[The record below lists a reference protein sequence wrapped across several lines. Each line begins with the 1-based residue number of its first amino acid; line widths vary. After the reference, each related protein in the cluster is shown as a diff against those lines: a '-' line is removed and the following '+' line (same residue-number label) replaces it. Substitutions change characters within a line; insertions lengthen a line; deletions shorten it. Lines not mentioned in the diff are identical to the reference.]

1 MVAIIG
7 DVHGCYYTLKELV
20 DKIKNKYP
28 NIKIFCVGDLVDR
41 GNNSFEVV
49 EFVVAEKIQCVI
61 GNHDFMFY
69 SNMRDPFSLMAK
81 SWNYN
86 GAETTL
92 ASYKDKLNQI
102 DKHLDLIINSP
113 LFFNL
118 DDCFISHAGISKSLK
133 DKLPENFLSDDAAL
147 KEILSND
154 LFNQNSIIWARG
166 DLLNIGKL
174 QVVGHTHRK
183 EVYFDKVSNAIY
195 IDTTAFG
202 NNKLSAAIVEQN
214 NLVEIIDQKTNA
226 DDVNRNWIY
235 QL

>member
-1 MVAIIG
+1 MVAVIG
-7 DVHGCYYTLKELV
+7 DVHGCYYTLKQLV
-20 DKIKNKYP
+20 EKIKYKYP
-28 NIKIFCVGDLVDR
+28 DINIYCVGDLVDR
-41 GNNSFEVV
+41 GNNSFEVI
-49 EFVVAEKIQCVI
+49 EFVVAEKIQFTI

-92 ASYKDKLNQI
+92 ASYKDKLNRM
-102 DKHLDLIINSP
+102 DEHLDLIINSP

-133 DKLPENFLSDDAAL
+133 DKLPENFLSNDETL

-154 LFNQNSIIWARG
+154 LYNQNSIIWARG

-183 EVYFDKVSNAIY
+183 EVFFDKDANAIY
-195 IDTTAFG
+195 IDTTAYG
-202 NNKLSAAIVEQN
+202 NNKLTSVIVDQN
-214 NLVEIIDQKTNA
+214 RLIDTLEEKTVF
-226 DDVNRNWIY
+226 DDVNRNWTY
-235 QL
+235 NL

>member
-1 MVAIIG
+1 MIAVIG
-7 DVHGCYYTLKELV
+7 DVHGCFYTLKQLV
-20 DKIKNKYP
+20 DKVKNKYP

-41 GNNSFEVV
+41 GNNSFKVIEYVI
-49 EFVVAEKIQCVI
+49 AEEINFTL

-92 ASYKDKLNQI
+92 ASYTDKLNKM
-102 DKHLDLIINSP
+102 DEHLDLIIKTPIFYNTE
-113 LFFNL
+113 
-118 DDCFISHAGISKSLK
+118 DCFISHAGISKTFK
-133 DKLPENFLSDDAAL
+133 DKLPQNFLSDDSGL
-147 KEILSND
+147 KEVLNND
-154 LFNQNSIIWARG
+154 LFNQNSVIWTRG

-183 EVYFDKVSNAIY
+183 EVHFDKVSNTLY

-202 NNKLSAAIVEQN
+202 NNKLSAVIVDQN
-214 NLVEIIDQKTNA
+214 TLVEIIDQKSCI
-226 DDVNRNWIY
+226 DVINRNWIY
-235 QL
+235 EL

>member
-1 MVAIIG
+1 MVAVIG
-7 DVHGCYYTLKELV
+7 DVHGCYHTLKELV

-41 GNNSFEVV
+41 GNNSFEVI

>member
-1 MVAIIG
+1 MVAVIG

-41 GNNSFEVV
+41 GNNSFEVI

-69 SNMRDPFSLMAK
+69 SNMRDPYSLMAK

-92 ASYKDKLNQI
+92 ASYKDKLNQM

-113 LFFNL
+113 LFYNL

-154 LFNQNSIIWARG
+154 LFNQNSIIWVRG

-183 EVYFDKVSNAIY
+183 EVFFDKVSNALY

-214 NLVEIIDQKTNA
+214 KLIEIIDQKTNA

>member
-1 MVAIIG
+1 MVAVIG
-7 DVHGCYYTLKELV
+7 DVHGCYYTLKQLV
-20 DKIKNKYP
+20 EKIKYKYP
-28 NIKIFCVGDLVDR
+28 DINIYCVGDLVDR
-41 GNNSFEVV
+41 GNNSFEVI
-49 EFVVAEKIQCVI
+49 EFVVAEKIQFTI

-92 ASYKDKLNQI
+92 ASYKDKLNRM
-102 DKHLDLIINSP
+102 DEHLDLIINSP

-133 DKLPENFLSDDAAL
+133 DKLPENFLSNDAAL
-147 KEILSND
+147 TEILSND
-154 LFNQNSIIWARG
+154 LYNQNSIIWARG

-183 EVYFDKVSNAIY
+183 EVFFDKDSTTLY
-195 IDTTAFG
+195 IDTTAYG
-202 NNKLSAAIVEQN
+202 NNKLTSVIVDQN
-214 NLVEIIDQKTNA
+214 RLIDTLEEKTVF
-226 DDVNRNWIY
+226 DDVNRNWTY
-235 QL
+235 NL

>member
-1 MVAIIG
+1 MLAVIG
-7 DVHGCYYTLKELV
+7 DVHGCFYTLQNLV
-20 DKIKNKYP
+20 EKIRAKYSG
-28 NIKIFCVGDLVDR
+28 IKIYCVGDLVDR
-41 GNNSFEVV
+41 GNYSFEVIDYM
-49 EFVVAEKIQCVI
+49 VAENILFTL

-81 SWNYN
+81 SWKYN

-92 ASYKDKLNQI
+92 TSYKDNLNKM
-102 DKHLDLIINSP
+102 DEHLDMMISTP
-113 LFFNL
+113 LFYNL
-118 DDCFISHAGISKSLK
+118 DDCFISHAGISKTLK
-133 DKLPENFLSDDAAL
+133 DKLPANFLSDDSRL

-154 LFNQNSIIWARG
+154 LFNQDSIIWTRG

-183 EVYFDKVSNAIY
+183 EVHFDKVSNTLY

-202 NNKLSAAIVEQN
+202 NNKLSAAIVDQN
-214 NLVEIIDQKTNA
+214 TLVEIIDLKTIA

-235 QL
+235 EL

>member
-1 MVAIIG
+1 MVAVIG

-41 GNNSFEVV
+41 GNNSFEVI

-69 SNMRDPFSLMAK
+69 SNMRDPYSLMAK

-92 ASYKDKLNQI
+92 ASYKDKLNQM

-183 EVYFDKVSNAIY
+183 EVFFDKVSNALY

-214 NLVEIIDQKTNA
+214 ILIEIIDQKTNA

>member
-1 MVAIIG
+1 MVAVIG
-7 DVHGCYYTLKELV
+7 DVHGCYYTLKQLV
-20 DKIKNKYP
+20 EKIKYKYP
-28 NIKIFCVGDLVDR
+28 DINIYCVGDLVDR
-41 GNNSFEVV
+41 GNNSFEVI
-49 EFVVAEKIQCVI
+49 EFVVAEKIQFTI

-92 ASYKDKLNQI
+92 ASYKDKLNRM
-102 DKHLDLIINSP
+102 DEHLDLIINSP

-133 DKLPENFLSDDAAL
+133 DKLPGNFLSNDEAL
-147 KEILSND
+147 KEILIND
-154 LFNQNSIIWARG
+154 LYNQNSIIWARG

-183 EVYFDKVSNAIY
+183 EVFFDKDANAIY
-195 IDTTAFG
+195 IDTTAYG
-202 NNKLSAAIVEQN
+202 NNKLTSVIVDQN
-214 NLVEIIDQKTNA
+214 RLIDTLEEKTVF
-226 DDVNRNWIY
+226 DDVNRNWTY
-235 QL
+235 NL

>member
-1 MVAIIG
+1 MVAVIG
-7 DVHGCYYTLKELV
+7 DVHGCYYTLKQLV
-20 DKIKNKYP
+20 EKIKNKYP
-28 NIKIFCVGDLVDR
+28 DINIYCVGDLVDR
-41 GNNSFEVV
+41 GNNSFEVI
-49 EFVVAEKIQCVI
+49 EFVVAEKIQFTI

-92 ASYKDKLNQI
+92 TSYKDKFNQM
-102 DKHLDLIINSP
+102 DEHLDVIINSP

-133 DKLPENFLSDDAAL
+133 DKLPENFLSNDEAL
-147 KEILSND
+147 KEILGND
-154 LFNQNSIIWARG
+154 LYNQNSIIWTRG

-183 EVYFDKVSNAIY
+183 EVFFDKVSNAIY
-195 IDTTAFG
+195 IDTTAYG
-202 NNKLSAAIVEQN
+202 NNKLTAVIVDQN
-214 NLVEIIDQKTNA
+214 RVIDTLEEKTAVEDI
-226 DDVNRNWIY
+226 NRNWTY
-235 QL
+235 NL

>member
-1 MVAIIG
+1 MVAVIG
-7 DVHGCYYTLKELV
+7 DVHGCYNTLKELV
-20 DKIKNKYP
+20 DKIKNKYH

-41 GNNSFEVV
+41 GNNSFEVI
-49 EFVVAEKIQCVI
+49 EFVVEEKIQCVI

-92 ASYKDKLNQI
+92 ASYRDKLDQM

-133 DKLPENFLSDDAAL
+133 DKLPENFLSNDAAL

-183 EVYFDKVSNAIY
+183 EVFFDKVSNALY

-202 NNKLSAAIVEQN
+202 NNNLSAVIVEQN
-214 NLVEIIDQKTNA
+214 KLIEIIDQKTNA

-235 QL
+235 NL

>member
-1 MVAIIG
+1 MVAVIG
-7 DVHGCYYTLKELV
+7 DVHGCYQTLKELV
-20 DKIKNKYP
+20 EKIKNKYP
-28 NIKIFCVGDLVDR
+28 AVNIYCVGDLVDR
-41 GNNSFEVV
+41 GNNSFEVI

-69 SNMRDPFSLMAK
+69 SNMRDPYSLMAK

-92 ASYKDKLNQI
+92 ASYKDKLNQM
-102 DKHLDLIINSP
+102 DKHLDLIMNNP

-166 DLLNIGKL
+166 ELLNIGRL
-174 QVVGHTHRK
+174 QVIGHTHRK
-183 EVYFDKVSNAIY
+183 EVFFDKVSNAIY

-214 NLVEIIDQKTNA
+214 ILIEVIDQKTNA

>member
-1 MVAIIG
+1 MVAVIG

-41 GNNSFEVV
+41 GNNSFEVIK
-49 EFVVAEKIQCVI
+49 FVVAEKIQWVI

-69 SNMRDPFSLMAK
+69 SNMRDPYSLMAK

-92 ASYKDKLNQI
+92 ASYKDKLNQM

-154 LFNQNSIIWARG
+154 LFNQNSIIWVRG

-183 EVYFDKVSNAIY
+183 EVFFDKVSNAIY

-214 NLVEIIDQKTNA
+214 KLIEIIDQKTNA

>member
-1 MVAIIG
+1 MVAVIG
-7 DVHGCYYTLKELV
+7 DVHGCYHTLRELV
-20 DKIKNKYP
+20 DKIRKKYP
-28 NIKIFCVGDLVDR
+28 NIKIYCVGDLVDR
-41 GNNSFEVV
+41 GNSSFEVI

-69 SNMRDPFSLMAK
+69 SNMRDPYSLMAK

-92 ASYKDKLNQI
+92 ASYKDKLNQM

-183 EVYFDKVSNAIY
+183 EVFFDKVSNTIY

-214 NLVEIIDQKTNA
+214 KLIEIIDQKTNA

>member
-1 MVAIIG
+1 MVAVIG

-41 GNNSFEVV
+41 GNNSFEVI

-69 SNMRDPFSLMAK
+69 SNMRDPYSLMAK

-92 ASYKDKLNQI
+92 ASYKDKLNQM

-183 EVYFDKVSNAIY
+183 EVFFDKVSNALY

-214 NLVEIIDQKTNA
+214 KLIEIIDQKTNA

>member
-1 MVAIIG
+1 MVAVIG
-7 DVHGCYYTLKELV
+7 DVHGCYHTLKELV

-41 GNNSFEVV
+41 GNNSFEVI

-235 QL
+235 NL

>member
-1 MVAIIG
+1 MVAVIG
-7 DVHGCYYTLKELV
+7 DVHGCYHTLKELV

-41 GNNSFEVV
+41 GNNSFEVIEYV
-49 EFVVAEKIQCVI
+49 IAEKIHYTL
-61 GNHDFMFY
+61 GNHDYMFY

-92 ASYKDKLNQI
+92 TSYKDKL
-102 DKHLDLIINSP
+102 DKMDEHLDTIISAP
-113 LFFNL
+113 LFYNL
-118 DDCFISHAGISKSLK
+118 DDCFISHAGISKSII
-133 DKLPENFLSDDAAL
+133 DKLPQNFLSDDSNL
-147 KEILSND
+147 TEVLSND

-183 EVYFDKVSNAIY
+183 EVFFDKVSNALY
-195 IDTTAFG
+195 IDTTAYG
-202 NNKLSAAIVEQN
+202 NNKLSSVIVDQN
-214 NLVEIIDQKTNA
+214 KLIDTLEEKTVI
-226 DDVNRNWIY
+226 DDVNRNWTY
-235 QL
+235 NL